1 MAFIAAVP
9 VSMGQDGCD
18 VARMVAMLQPSCQGL
33 CSVDARDT
41 GKLGSLHGHETMHPL
56 GDRDAREH
64 PCPRACLTVGRC
76 IHLT

>member
-1 MAFIAAVP
+1 MAFIAVAP

-41 GKLGSLHGHETMHPL
+41 GKLGWITPW
-56 GDRDAREH
+56 A
-64 PCPRACLTVGRC
+64 
-76 IHLT
+76 